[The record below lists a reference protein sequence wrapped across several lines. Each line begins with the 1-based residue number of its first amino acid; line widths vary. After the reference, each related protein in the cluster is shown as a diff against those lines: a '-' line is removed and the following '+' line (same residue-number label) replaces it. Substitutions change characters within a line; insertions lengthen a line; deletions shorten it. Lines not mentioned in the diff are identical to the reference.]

1 MNSRNDTRT
10 IVIVR
15 ERRCNQNSA
24 LPASRRR
31 IFSESNDDLVV
42 EFSMLLFGSSCRVA
56 ILLLLLLLLPKYV
69 SIASGISWIALEAR
83 YTHLQDVLRVAL
95 TTSFLVLIDDHCSNH
110 EKNAKLIAFP
120 ILAAIANR
128 PISLDHL
135 FSSVYSRIVLTQAAQ
150 HELKPKSTII
160 QYTASDERVGH
171 VCAPPM
177 DPRQRKRVA
186 SAICKLNIP
195 PSESMTGP
203 RNIFPA
209 AIESVDSARRRDIIS
224 SRENFALL

>member
-15 ERRCNQNSA
+15 ERRCNQNSG

-31 IFSESNDDLVV
+31 IFSDSNDDLVV
-42 EFSMLLFGSSCRVA
+42 GFSIFLLRSSCRVA
-56 ILLLLLLLLPKYV
+56 ILLLLLLPKYV

-95 TTSFLVLIDDHCSNH
+95 TTSFLVLVDDHCSNH
-110 EKNAKLIAFP
+110 EKHAKLIAFP

-203 RNIFPA
+203 RKIFPA